1 MDLERDLAV
10 SRAGEAALAEVIAVM
25 SRTPPDLQAVLDTV
39 VQRAG
44 ELCDARRNGS
54 LFLIDGETFHLVAG
68 SPEPTEKIRE
78 WQERVRQPV
87 PIERSYI
94 VKHAFESKA
103 VFNVRDATVAADSDY
118 FRQDAAEFG

>member
-1 MDLERDLAV
+1 MDLERYLAA
-10 SRAGEAALAEVIAVM
+10 SRAGEAALAEVLAVR

-54 LFLIDGETFHLVAG
+54 LFLIDGDTFHLVAG
-68 SPEPTEKIRE
+68 SPEPSEKFRDFM
-78 WQERVRQPV
+78 ERIRQPF

-94 VKHAFESKA
+94 VKHVFESKEIGRA
-103 VFNVRDATVAADSDY
+103 SCRERV
-118 FRQDAAEFG
+118 